1 MIVEASVTGIF
12 RTILI
17 IIGTLALLRFLG
29 RIMIAKRNLEEERS
43 IFKAQR
49 KYIFSLHNKI
59 YLKRLIREL
68 YFEITLISHTKFCFL
83 LIGLISLFSSY
94 LVKQLTQASIE
105 RNKPIKFL
113 FPINRSLS

>member
-17 IIGTLALLRFLG
+17 IVGTLALLRFLG

-49 KYIFSLHNKI
+49 KQEKELEKI
-59 YLKRLIREL
+59 KKRFGKTDIVNDNSNSNHIKINPDKVEDVD
-68 YFEITLISHTKFCFL
+68 FEEI
-83 LIGLISLFSSY
+83 
-94 LVKQLTQASIE
+94 
-105 RNKPIKFL
+105 P
-113 FPINRSLS
+113 

>member
-49 KYIFSLHNKI
+49 KQEKELEKI
-59 YLKRLIREL
+59 KKRFGKTDIVNDNSNSNHIKINPDKVEDVD
-68 YFEITLISHTKFCFL
+68 FEEI
-83 LIGLISLFSSY
+83 
-94 LVKQLTQASIE
+94 
-105 RNKPIKFL
+105 P
-113 FPINRSLS
+113 